1 LCKKYSRSMIQWYLR
16 IIAVERRRYA
26 GDVPYPLFRA
36 REPINQD
43 PVKARGPRFTN
54 RRLAHRHGAGLQI
67 RGSIPAL
74 SSRPTAAIGRSFPPQ
89 SACVHATRTR
99 AGRLNIPNAYRYNS
113 VATVLSLRS
122 RQGIYTIKIRTR
134 NVSALLRGFVRKP
147 KRSTWISNVTNSKSK
162 GFYANVI
169 RKPRGEKCYDSK
181 KKSADLVPDL
191 HCQSLL

>member
-1 LCKKYSRSMIQWYLR
+1 VIFANNRGRKETI
-16 IIAVERRRYA
+16 RRRCA
-26 GDVPYPLFRA
+26 LSIVSRDHRA
-36 REPINQD
+36 QEPINQD

-54 RRLAHRHGAGLQI
+54 RRLPHRYGAGLQT

-99 AGRLNIPNAYRYNS
+99 ARRLNIPDAYRYNS
-113 VATVLSLRS
+113 VATVLSRREREP

-147 KRSTWISNVTNSKSK
+147 KRST
-162 GFYANVI
+162 
-169 RKPRGEKCYDSK
+169 
-181 KKSADLVPDL
+181 
-191 HCQSLL
+191 